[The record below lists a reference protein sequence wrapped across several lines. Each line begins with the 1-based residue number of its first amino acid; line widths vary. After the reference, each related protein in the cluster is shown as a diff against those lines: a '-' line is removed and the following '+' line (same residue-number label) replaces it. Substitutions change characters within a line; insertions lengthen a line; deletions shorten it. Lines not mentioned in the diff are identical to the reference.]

1 MCPVIVVEW
10 SIERNGAREDLG
22 HNDITTGGF
31 EHALNKV
38 FGLTNTPALDNAEAW
53 LGVGDS
59 TTPFS
64 VAQTDLQASTNK
76 VYRHMDATYPS
87 RVGQTVTLRATFPA
101 GVASFAWREYGILWS
116 GTAGAGSPSG
126 LFSRRVQNLGTKA
139 AGDSWILT
147 AAVTLS

>member
-1 MCPVIVVEW
+1 MIAVEW
-10 SIERNGAREDLG
+10 SIERDGALEHLG
-22 HNDITTGGF
+22 HNDITTAGF
-31 EHALNKV
+31 EHALDKI
-38 FGLTNTPALDNAEAW
+38 FGLDSVPALDNAEAW

-64 VAQTDLQASTNK
+64 IAHTDLQGTTNK

-101 GVASFAWREYGILWS
+101 GEASFAWREYGILWS
-116 GTAGAGSPSG
+116 ATAGAASPGG

-139 AGDSWILT
+139 AGDTWILT